1 MTEGDKKS
9 PGSLRAAIAVLWAFL
24 GVRGQ
29 RGYEVD
35 LTTLKPVQI
44 IVAGI
49 VGGIIFVLSLVLLVR
64 FVLSH

>member
-9 PGSLRAAIAVLWAFL
+9 PGGLRAAIAVLWAFL

-29 RGYEVD
+29 RGYETD
-35 LTTLKPVQI
+35 LATLKPAQI

-49 VGGIIFVLSLVLLVR
+49 LGGIIFVLSLVLLVR
-64 FVLSH
+64 FILSH

>member
-1 MTEGDKKS
+1 MSEGDKKT
-9 PGSLRAAIAVLWAFL
+9 PTGLRAAVAVLWAFL

-35 LTTLKPVQI
+35 LTTLKPAQI

-49 VGGIIFVLSLVLLVR
+49 VGGIIFVLSLLLLVR
-64 FVLSH
+64 FILSH

>member
-1 MTEGDKKS
+1 MSEVEQKTPTG
-9 PGSLRAAIAVLWAFL
+9 LRAAIAVLWAFL

-35 LTTLKPVQI
+35 LTTLKPAQI

-49 VGGIIFVLSLVLLVR
+49 LGGIIFVLTLVLLVR
-64 FVLSH
+64 FILSH